1 MQSTSYSKILT
12 SLQLLDTFL
21 KNLSNV
27 IKIGVVGVELFH
39 EDGERE
45 RERERERGR
54 ERDAERER
62 ERGRE

>member
-27 IKIGVVGVELFH
+27 IKIGLVGVELFH

-45 RERERERGR
+45 REREADAHIGR
-54 ERDAERER
+54 R
-62 ERGRE
+62 